1 MDSRLGA
8 GVVPVGRAATSE
20 RRQRLV
26 QHSIHRHA
34 KHGGRPHSLPVSLPR
49 RCSIC
54 LADET
59 RPLPICVASHLPVWF
74 CSEAA
79 MLGGNEPQWTKPPK
93 PVRRRGAQPAPEL
106 DARAA
111 EMRLRQS
118 STKEETERI
127 EEHLRLLRSVE
138 LSGPA
143 TPTWIAVTAYLILIV
158 ACATSRIAS
167 AAGLDAIVST
177 ALAKVS
183 RCQARHFRWR
193 ARAYSHSR
201 AWLPVGRGGDRAA
214 LSRGLRRLCAPARCG
229 SWPQKVD
236 SSMVLPDAVLRVAVA
251 QLSTRAEATTQGEL
265 QGIMQ
270 QGNVELVTS
279 SPPLC
284 TSAHPSDPV
293 RTARHRFA
301 WRPAHPQK

>member
-1 MDSRLGA
+1 M
-8 GVVPVGRAATSE
+8 
-20 RRQRLV
+20 

-193 ARAYSHSR
+193 ARAKTCRPGAH
-201 AWLPVGRGGDRAA
+201 
-214 LSRGLRRLCAPARCG
+214 ART
-229 SWPQKVD
+229 K
-236 SSMVLPDAVLRVAVA
+236 A
-251 QLSTRAEATTQGEL
+251 
-265 QGIMQ
+265 QGIHVRKVSPEREGLKSAMREWM
-270 QGNVELVTS
+270 NVLTHGSIHSQPSERQ
-279 SPPLC
+279 
-284 TSAHPSDPV
+284 SACRRRMREANH
-293 RTARHRFA
+293 TFN
-301 WRPAHPQK
+301 